1 MLHKPLKILI
11 KISNT
16 TEGIESNIQNDEA
29 LRIYDLIVKCRPKSI
44 FIGFIEGVLEAVQV
58 SRVY

>member
-1 MLHKPLKILI
+1 MLNKPLKILI

-16 TEGIESNIQNDEA
+16 TKGIESNIQNDEA
-29 LRIYDLIVKCRPKSI
+29 LRIYDLIVKYRPKSI
-44 FIGFIEGVLEAVQV
+44 FIGFIEGVLEVVQV